1 MSGGEGLLMLN
12 KKFKEVIKNL
22 EGNLESKKD
31 LIYAKSQ
38 ITELTM
44 EYLNELEKLESV
56 YKQKIAIFENRL
68 DGLEIAMQKIDN
80 EIFQDSDEEETDLE
94 PIKCP
99 YCNTHFFIE
108 FDNTKKE
115 IKCPDCKNII
125 ELDWGNFEDDM

>member
-1 MSGGEGLLMLN
+1 MLN

-22 EGNLESKKD
+22 EKNISNQKELAYVKT
-31 LIYAKSQ
+31 Q
-38 ITELTM
+38 VTELTM
-44 EYLNELEKLESV
+44 EYLNEVEKLETV
-56 YKQKIAIFENRL
+56 YGQKVALFESRL
-68 DGLEIAMQKIDN
+68 QGLEASMQRLDN
-80 EIFQDSDEEETDLE
+80 EIFQESEEEEETDLE

-99 YCNTHFFIE
+99 YCNTNFFIE